1 MTGRYM
7 KRCSTSLIIR
17 EMQVKTIVRHHLT
30 PVRMA
35 IIKKN
40 KYWQECEEKG
50 SWECKLVQPLWN
62 TVWRFLKKLKIELSH
77 EPAITHFWVFCQTK
91 ILIQENASPPC

>member
-1 MTGRYM
+1 MSRGPEKAFFQRRNILTDRHM
-7 KRCSTSLIIR
+7 KKCSIFIIIR

-40 KYWQECEEKG
+40 K
-50 SWECKLVQPLWN
+50 
-62 TVWRFLKKLKIELSH
+62 
-77 EPAITHFWVFCQTK
+77 
-91 ILIQENASPPC
+91 